1 VGIDQRDDALT
12 AAYRAHAR
20 DLTRVAW
27 LLTGSAAAAED
38 AVHEVFLRC
47 AGRIEGLDHP
57 ASYLRA
63 SVVNE
68 CRRQHKR
75 RVRAEAAGEPPPA
88 VSLPDELVE
97 LQDALAGLS
106 ERQRAVIVLRYLVDL
121 PEQEIADA
129 LGCRPSTVR
138 SLNRRALARLR
149 EVLP

>member
-12 AAYRAHAR
+12 AAYRTHAPG
-20 DLTRVAW
+20 LIRVAW

-47 AGRIEGLDHP
+47 ADRIEGLEHP
-57 ASYLRA
+57 GSYLRT

-68 CRRQHKR
+68 CRRQHRR
-75 RVRAEAAGEPPPA
+75 RVRGDELAVAAPS
-88 VSLPDELVE
+88 VTLPDELVE

-106 ERQRAVIVLRYLVDL
+106 DRQRTVVVLRYLIDL
-121 PEQEIADA
+121 PEQEIAET